1 MTEIQLGKGR
11 NNAGIVDTTRFKG
24 GIKKEQLEN
33 EEQKA
38 IFDMIDTDKN
48 GVLDENE
55 IQKFK
60 EQLETTAGNEKL
72 SKREAGR
79 LLKQNNL
86 KNINKKEVFQFVNQL
101 AQSSENIEQS
111 QVLEE
116 NGQKTIIITYKDGSQ
131 ETINPDKTTQIATT
145 DLETKAVTTKFYDEN
160 KALTQESVVQ
170 QNGDSEV
177 TTFADNQPQ
186 QKTITLAD
194 GTKTTVIDYKD
205 GKEATS
211 TVTEG
216 ATTSTF
222 EYIDGKPRLA
232 QKVIKKGADM
242 TDEIKYGYNE
252 DGVLTTEGTKTYGSD
267 GKVIYS
273 KLVQNKGAENEQTT
287 TNELVNFGLS
297 TKTTV
302 INKNGEAVY
311 LRSVPEKEGEE
322 PQLQEYNIKYS
333 DGSTKKM
340 YKGSND
346 QTVVVKKDK
355 DGNEVYE
362 EANPDGSMI
371 RARFTPKKGKFT
383 EIKYDGKGNSELT
396 VQIGETPESMANT
409 FGCSVDDLKALNKG
423 KKFTPGSKVLVPGE
437 FNPASEAITQRKSVD
452 EMIHQVQQQETANRK
467 NYFRQLG
474 VTDFS
479 KYGQK
484 VKLADDITYKR
495 GRYVT
500 DTDSNGNKTQR
511 FIAASD
517 DEAKQ
522 GTMKINGEV
531 VAVETYRNV
540 NNKGNYTIVG
550 KLGDAPYYMVKDNES
565 GNIYYADNDLTSL
578 VRTDSVNNKRYFN
591 QHKAERGKGRVQ
603 GDFLYVKTGQKDKFG
618 NDIIV
623 TGNGYQGYLK
633 NGKVYWNYQDRVL
646 YGIETGAING
656 KTIVGSA
663 AQNRLDN
670 ANSSLSDYEDN
681 EGWIGKAVDSMGD
694 LWNSD
699 NTKEK
704 VRKDIQNYTNQ
715 LKELQKCKTDAEF
728 KAKFKQV
735 FGIDYNGEAMA
746 EYFLHQD
753 DKTYQRAF
761 GDKNNI
767 AKRVQKYIHSQNV
780 GTTFFKGGVL
790 TLVGV
795 GTVATGGGLG
805 AVSVATGGTSM
816 LLSGTDKATSK
827 KGLSINDIPSIAL
840 EGTIDGATTFVGGKG
855 FQALGEGTKE
865 LIKGTGKVASMG
877 RGAVMT
883 TIDAATI
890 GSMTYAGAGPDADW
904 SDYASAALL
913 YGVGKGTAMLG
924 GRTKAP
930 TTNTK
935 SKTTL
940 DVATSDGTRM
950 PGGKLGAPKFEQV
963 KLQTQN
969 EIPTATPQRA
979 AQIHQEAHQL
989 QGQSRP
995 QGREIKHIVENGVG
1009 YLEIGKRR
1017 IPLDTAT
1024 PEQLQ
1029 AAKKS
1034 VQQWTA
1040 SSRDKQAILNEID
1053 NQLYARMT
1061 KNKPTSTRAS
1071 ETVDNINTQMQR
1083 NAGEILSGKK
1093 GGIGSHD
1100 AATLRDH
1107 ITNNLNTVE
1116 ELEGFIGSLKNR
1128 VGTDSNGKMHVYQV
1142 EGQDHAAALMKQAQ
1156 TKINN
1161 IKAHNAELNTV
1172 TGQLDSAI
1180 AANKGL
1186 SGDDLATA
1194 RAFMDKSNSVS
1205 ELETLIAKMNKKPIT
1220 RSNAAR
1226 KLISD
1231 MQAKVD
1237 MLKAKQIAT
1246 SSAQTNAHNIELYET
1261 PASTNQDRT
1270 ADFAAAQRDMITR
1283 GELGADGLSIKAKT
1297 PKPTTQP
1304 ETTPEI
1310 KPTTQQQTPTPEATP
1325 AATPQNPSYK
1335 NTVPAMAESGIQIE
1349 NTVGHRSFA
1358 SDKGL
1363 TADFAATQRKMMGNG
1378 ELRADGTK
1386 ISTTNEA
1393 EIAGGFFGKS
1403 APKTVELT
1411 PEKGWQNFNT
1421 TEGGV
1426 TVVNSNGKIYLG
1438 KTGSTKTTQVKLNIG
1453 ETRTIGKTRD
1463 GLEIVLMRNENGY
1476 SVIHTKPS
1484 TNSQSTFSS
1493 FIDRIVDSVPYFR
1506 STQPKTGTISTTKI
1520 KSIVEKGIKTTKA
1533 NDPGTPHM
1541 STKLR
1546 TAMEDTTPLVKELG
1560 DNIDLNNISQ
1570 YIKPGEVCTV
1580 GTGNSAKLYVN
1591 DNGIA
1596 TELKLSKQKFEELFP
1611 KTGMGLVQQDG
1622 LNNCWLVS
1630 RLNSMTSS
1638 STGKAQLYSMF
1649 EELPNG
1655 NVLVKLKG
1663 SKYPIEFQGGKPA
1676 DVKAAK
1682 LGEGAAPGLE
1692 MVQQAVLTRVIETAN
1707 TPRITNI
1714 KDLSSAKL
1722 QDATGALSHSDKD
1735 ATLYLFGSSKTPT
1748 VNPATT
1754 KSQLEYITKLEDS
1767 LNSFANGQDM
1777 GIATWQAHQRDIVG
1791 YNPQTKMVT
1800 YHDPYYGGVD
1810 LTCTLSEFAA
1820 QNPSLTIIKA
1830 KTGSQISS
1838 QTVSRQQTP
1847 QLSQTNNTTTA
1858 QSIEQPTNTTPR
1870 RSTIREE
1877 RPATQT
1883 QARPTLEIPAG
1894 AKLVD
1899 TPTIWGKPRRRIQLA
1914 DGSYCIETNGKWQK
1928 M

>member
-11 NNAGIVDTTRFKG
+11 NNAGIVDTTHFKG

-33 EEQKA
+33 EQQKA

-160 KALTQESVVQ
+160 KTLTQESVVQ

-205 GKEATS
+205 GKEISS
-211 TVTEG
+211 TITEG

-252 DGVLTTEGTKTYGSD
+252 DGVLTTEGTKTYGTD

-311 LRSVPEKEGEE
+311 LRSVPEKEDEE

-333 DGSTKKM
+333 DGSTQKM

-346 QTVVVKKDK
+346 QTIVVKKDK
-355 DGNEVYE
+355 DGNEIYE

-522 GTMKINGEV
+522 GTMNINGEV

-540 NNKGNYTIVG
+540 NNKGNYTIIG

-591 QHKAERGKGRVQ
+591 QHEAERGKGRVQ

-633 NGKVYWNYQDRVL
+633 DGKVYWNYQDRVL

-840 EGTIDGATTFVGGKG
+840 EGTIDGATTFVGGKM
-855 FQALGEGTKE
+855 FQTVGEGTKE
-865 LIKGTGKVASMG
+865 LIKGTSKAASMS

-883 TIDAATI
+883 TVDAATI

-904 SDYASAALL
+904 SDYASAAVL

-969 EIPTATPQRA
+969 EIPTATPQRT

-995 QGREIKHIVENGVG
+995 QGREIKHIVEDGVG
-1009 YLEIGKRR
+1009 YLEIGKNR

-1061 KNKPTSTRAS
+1061 KNKPASTRAS

-1142 EGQDHAAALMKQAQ
+1142 EGQDHAASLMKQAQ

-1172 TGQLDSAI
+1172 TRQLDTAI

-1186 SGDDLATA
+1186 SNEELATA
-1194 RAFMDKSNSVS
+1194 RAFMNKSNSAS

-1237 MLKAKQIAT
+1237 ILKAKQASVTSVTNEPQPSEIVIGGGDNIPLRNSAPANNATNAMFKFNSMLKNNHISGKYYKAEDGSRLIRVKTNNNPLKPKYDFYEFDSNGNFIKRTENTSHTDFISQKPQFKNAKSSNCGDNSGTLSSGGLGDLTSSVNSTSNYNKLKQNLIPNQSSSTNNTPILSESDTTTLKKLAKAYRFTPEVEGAITESMTNIAQRIKNGEIPSTEMRDAIIKEIAT
-1246 SSAQTNAHNIELYET
+1246 KYNVPEVRLKSSLSKTMQSIRGWSDIDLCLGKTADVATTRYGKKIENFKATKLENTTSEQPAQTTTSAQTSEA
-1261 PASTNQDRT
+1261 
-1270 ADFAAAQRDMITR
+1270 
-1283 GELGADGLSIKAKT
+1283 
-1297 PKPTTQP
+1297 PT
-1304 ETTPEI
+1304 
-1310 KPTTQQQTPTPEATP
+1310 
-1325 AATPQNPSYK
+1325 
-1335 NTVPAMAESGIQIE
+1335 IQ
-1349 NTVGHRSFA
+1349 A
-1358 SDKGL
+1358 
-1363 TADFAATQRKMMGNG
+1363 
-1378 ELRADGTK
+1378 
-1386 ISTTNEA
+1386 
-1393 EIAGGFFGKS
+1393 
-1403 APKTVELT
+1403 
-1411 PEKGWQNFNT
+1411 
-1421 TEGGV
+1421 
-1426 TVVNSNGKIYLG
+1426 
-1438 KTGSTKTTQVKLNIG
+1438 TKTTQKEILSTVTAQDTNIIASTARNPEAVTDVVNNLSYRIKNG
-1453 ETRTIGKTRD
+1453 ETPSEELFNSVVQELASKHKMTPATLQRDAFKTLNKVPDWYRTLDMFETPMAK
-1463 GLEIVLMRNENGY
+1463 V
-1476 SVIHTKPS
+1476 
-1484 TNSQSTFSS
+1484 SQSTKMQTEITRLKNSRNLYPDEV
-1493 FIDRIVDSVPYFR
+1493 IAQRKAQAAEQEAIKKQQEAAVQAAQEQMQADLENIKNKYPDVAETKGFR
-1506 STQPKTGTISTTKI
+1506 SDSSRIKLAEVIDGYDIKMSYKDFDSTAIYREIHKAGIQEPDDDIAFNII
-1520 KSIVEKGIKTTKA
+1520 KK
-1533 NDPGTPHM
+1533 
-1541 STKLR
+1541 R
-1546 TAMEDTTPLVKELG
+1546 
-1560 DNIDLNNISQ
+1560 
-1570 YIKPGEVCTV
+1570 
-1580 GTGNSAKLYVN
+1580 
-1591 DNGIA
+1591 
-1596 TELKLSKQKFEELFP
+1596 F
-1611 KTGMGLVQQDG
+1611 
-1622 LNNCWLVS
+1622 
-1630 RLNSMTSS
+1630 
-1638 STGKAQLYSMF
+1638 
-1649 EELPNG
+1649 
-1655 NVLVKLKG
+1655 
-1663 SKYPIEFQGGKPA
+1663 
-1676 DVKAAK
+1676 
-1682 LGEGAAPGLE
+1682 
-1692 MVQQAVLTRVIETAN
+1692 
-1707 TPRITNI
+1707 
-1714 KDLSSAKL
+1714 
-1722 QDATGALSHSDKD
+1722 HSDVIAEEGRVADLKKK
-1735 ATLYLFGSSKTPT
+1735 YGFF
-1748 VNPATT
+1748 
-1754 KSQLEYITKLEDS
+1754 SQDS
-1767 LNSFANGQDM
+1767 
-1777 GIATWQAHQRDIVG
+1777 
-1791 YNPQTKMVT
+1791 
-1800 YHDPYYGGVD
+1800 
-1810 LTCTLSEFAA
+1810 
-1820 QNPSLTIIKA
+1820 
-1830 KTGSQISS
+1830 
-1838 QTVSRQQTP
+1838 
-1847 QLSQTNNTTTA
+1847 
-1858 QSIEQPTNTTPR
+1858 SIEQADNIIKNLKTRFKGGEKVVEGDIDTEITN
-1870 RSTIREE
+1870 
-1877 RPATQT
+1877 
-1883 QARPTLEIPAG
+1883 ARGLDYRDAQKIKNMILQDPSITAILNKMPEI
-1894 AKLVD
+1894 
-1899 TPTIWGKPRRRIQLA
+1899 Q
-1914 DGSYCIETNGKWQK
+1914 
-1928 M
+1928 